1 MKKFLIKVNGNQY
14 EVEVEEIKE
23 GQTTAAFTEEVQYT
37 PPVKQAEKRPE
48 PETKA
53 KPEPAPAKT
62 AAAVPEGAETVKA
75 PIPGTVLKIEV
86 KTATRL
92 RRAMFSFYL
101 RQ

>member
-14 EVEVEEIKE
+14 EVEVEEIRK
-23 GQTTAAFTEEVQYT
+23 A
-37 PPVKQAEKRPE
+37 KLLRHLRKRCNILLLLSRRKKDRAK
-48 PETKA
+48 TKA

-62 AAAVPEGAETVKA
+62 AAAVLSAETVKA

-86 KTATRL
+86 KKATRL